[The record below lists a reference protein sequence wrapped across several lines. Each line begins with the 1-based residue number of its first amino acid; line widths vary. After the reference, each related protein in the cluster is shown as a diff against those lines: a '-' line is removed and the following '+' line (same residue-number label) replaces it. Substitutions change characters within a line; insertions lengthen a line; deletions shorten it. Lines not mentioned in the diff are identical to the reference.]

1 MFLIKFVFYIQKL
14 LLPKMEAHFLSS
26 EYKNA
31 LTVSVTDGEIDV
43 KQNGNP
49 FLNHKS
55 SFIKKNDFKFLVIGT
70 AKGTG
75 GMWTIKGVK
84 S

>member
-1 MFLIKFVFYIQKL
+1 MKAQYY
-14 LLPKMEAHFLSS
+14 FLSP
-26 EYKNA
+26 EYRNA
-31 LTVSVTDGEIDV
+31 LTVNVTDGEIDV
-43 KQNGNP
+43 KQNGNA